1 MIRKIKILL
10 LNKVKTIFVLFI
22 LAILIMVFEMIGIGL
37 IPIYTVLIVNPE
49 MLFNKIP
56 YDSNILFLENLA
68 QKDIVLYGAVILFL
82 AFLIKNIFLGLLI
95 YIEAK
100 LMQTVK
106 EKSSKRLFNFYI
118 HSSYMFYTNSSPEN
132 FTRLLRHDLNLAYRY
147 MQTTLLFIRESILI
161 IVILIFLLT
170 INFLVYSITFL
181 MFTAFTS
188 IFYLTYKKSLV
199 GKGQALQDEHKK
211 NFKLVNQTFSSIKE
225 IKIYQKEN
233 FFSNIFFKNIEALEK
248 LAFFISLVSKFPR
261 LFLEI
266 LAVFIVSSFSF
277 VVYFYGDKQDL
288 VPLIALMAA
297 ACIRFIPAFT
307 AISSSLHAIKL
318 YSTSFKSIAHE
329 LELSNKDLNLREIK
343 SINGKIELSKF
354 ENKIELKDLT
364 FSYPLSK
371 KKALENVNILIEKN
385 DQVAIIGESGAG
397 KTTLINLILGFL
409 SPDSGSI
416 EVDSKNIQQNI
427 TGWQSKL
434 GYVPQDVYLMDESI
448 KKNIVFGIQENEVNE
463 KLLENVIKNSRL
475 EKFINSLPDGLNTH
489 AGYVGAKISGGQKQ
503 RIGIARALYTQPEIL
518 ILDEATNSLDVENE
532 SKILDTFLEGKITK
546 TLIVISH
553 RHNNL
558 HKFNKVY
565 KVENGKVYKVN
576 EKK

>member
-188 IFYLTYKKSLV
+188 IFYLAYKKSLA
-199 GKGQALQDEHKK
+199 GKGQALQDEHQKS
-211 NFKLVNQTFSSIKE
+211 FKLVNQTFSSIKE
-225 IKIYQKEN
+225 ITQFDLIDPKYPTIDSELFLHCKKIKLRFFIFIEKFSIFLIKSLYEIDSL
-233 FFSNIFFKNIEALEK
+233 FSNI
-248 LAFFISLVSKFPR
+248 
-261 LFLEI
+261 
-266 LAVFIVSSFSF
+266 
-277 VVYFYGDKQDL
+277 
-288 VPLIALMAA
+288 
-297 ACIRFIPAFT
+297 
-307 AISSSLHAIKL
+307 
-318 YSTSFKSIAHE
+318 
-329 LELSNKDLNLREIK
+329 
-343 SINGKIELSKF
+343 
-354 ENKIELKDLT
+354 
-364 FSYPLSK
+364 
-371 KKALENVNILIEKN
+371 
-385 DQVAIIGESGAG
+385 
-397 KTTLINLILGFL
+397 
-409 SPDSGSI
+409 
-416 EVDSKNIQQNI
+416 
-427 TGWQSKL
+427 
-434 GYVPQDVYLMDESI
+434 
-448 KKNIVFGIQENEVNE
+448 
-463 KLLENVIKNSRL
+463 
-475 EKFINSLPDGLNTH
+475 
-489 AGYVGAKISGGQKQ
+489 
-503 RIGIARALYTQPEIL
+503 RALF
-518 ILDEATNSLDVENE
+518 SLYC
-532 SKILDTFLEGKITK
+532 SL
-546 TLIVISH
+546 
-553 RHNNL
+553 
-558 HKFNKVY
+558 
-565 KVENGKVYKVN
+565 
-576 EKK
+576 